1 MLRRA
6 LMFACALVLVS
17 QPAWAREYFV
27 APGGSDT
34 AAGTQQAPWRSVAR
48 VNSATLVPGDIVRFA
63 GGGVWNAM
71 LAPRAS
77 GTAGAPVV
85 FSTYG
90 SGRAVLDGT
99 GASGYAGVAVT
110 GRSSLVF
117 EHLTLRGW
125 KAGNQAVYLA
135 GAVAVRFD
143 DVSIEDSAEGFHQ
156 SPSAPSTGVTI
167 SHSHVAQIDGGAG
180 SGVGINVTS
189 GSAGWH
195 VSDTVIE
202 HVADSCVIDQGADS
216 LYERVTA
223 ADCGFGGLTYGTHG
237 FYLKGPR
244 QTLRDSS
251 IRHAFTNC
259 ISVRFQDATIVG
271 NTVSDCPIG
280 IAWFEDAT
288 APGTVTI
295 VRNRV
300 SDAGTGIYVDSSPT
314 QSFSISQNT
323 IIGGRRSGAKTDAIV
338 SKDASRVAIT
348 NNVVAG
354 ALRKLLDVAGTPAG
368 AYVER
373 GNALYAPGA
382 VYAWNDS
389 YASTAV
395 AFAGLRGQA
404 SADLTVDPK
413 LTSTRPST
421 PDFRLST
428 TSPVR
433 DAGVRDPA
441 GLALSPGC
449 DGASAHYCGAAPEPG
464 AIELPSTT
472 ARPRSS
478 PIPVAPVVPAPAGA
492 TASVRGTTAILA
504 WKQPAGS
511 AVSFVIAAAG
521 LRTQVVA
528 TTRAGRHR
536 SGLGRRYTFRLQ
548 AVDQARPLLGGRRRS
563 RAHRR
568 AADRRAGSGRR
579 SSRARGTP
587 SSSGSRASSRA
598 VRSGSPAGCCTFAH
612 GLVRIKALGSGR
624 RYRLRLAVPV
634 PGQRPV
640 AATVSARTR

>member
-338 SKDASRVAIT
+338 SNDASRVAIT

-354 ALRKLLDVAGTPAG
+354 APSQAARRRRHPGRRVRRAR
-368 AYVER
+368 ER
-373 GNALYAPGA
+373 A
-382 VYAWNDS
+382 VRA
-389 YASTAV
+389 
-395 AFAGLRGQA
+395 R
-404 SADLTVDPK
+404 
-413 LTSTRPST
+413 R
-421 PDFRLST
+421 
-428 TSPVR
+428 
-433 DAGVRDPA
+433 GVRLERQLRLDRRRVRRPA
-441 GLALSPGC
+441 RPGVGRS
-449 DGASAHYCGAAPEPG
+449 DGGSEPDVDE
-464 AIELPSTT
+464 AVDARLPAVDDL
-472 ARPRSS
+472 ARPRCGR
-478 PIPVAPVVPAPAGA
+478 PRPRRPGA
-492 TASVRGTTAILA
+492 
-504 WKQPAGS
+504 QP
-511 AVSFVIAAAG
+511 G
-521 LRTQVVA
+521 LRRGVGALAARRRSQA
-528 TTRAGRHR
+528 RSSSAPRRAPRQQARPGRAGRP
-536 SGLGRRYTFRLQ
+536 GRPP
-548 AVDQARPLLGGRRRS
+548 ASPPPCAARRRS
-563 RAHRR
+563 SPGNSRR
-568 AADRRAGSGRR
+568 PARR
-579 SSRARGTP
+579 
-587 SSSGSRASSRA
+587 
-598 VRSGSPAGCCTFAH
+598 
-612 GLVRIKALGSGR
+612 LV
-624 RYRLRLAVPV
+624 P
-634 PGQRPV
+634 
-640 AATVSARTR
+640 

>member
-223 ADCGFGGLTYGTHG
+223 VDCGFGGLTYGTHG

-251 IRHAFTNC
+251 VRHAFTNC

-338 SKDASRVAIT
+338 SKRREPRRDHEQRRRRRASQAAR
-348 NNVVAG
+348 
-354 ALRKLLDVAGTPAG
+354 RRRHPAG

-413 LTSTRPST
+413 VTSTRPSA

-478 PIPVAPVVPAPAGA
+478 PIPVAPVVPAPAGV

-511 AVSFVIAAAG
+511 AVSFVIAAASV
-521 LRTQVVA
+521 RTQVVA
-528 TTRAGRHR
+528 TTRAVVTGL
-536 SGLGRRYTFRLQ
+536 GLGRRYTFRLQ
-548 AVDQARPLLGGRRRS
+548 AVDQT
-563 RAHRR
+563 
-568 AADRRAGSGRR
+568 GRR
-579 SSRARGTP
+579 SAAVAVHVRTAAQLTAAGIRPKVVARTRHALVVRIPGVVTRGTLRIA
-587 SSSGSRASSRA
+587 GRVLH
-598 VRSGSPAGCCTFAH
+598 VRH

-640 AATVSARTR
+640 TATVSARTR